1 MANRPSRLQV
11 SIPLASAD
19 GRFYGR
25 WPQGNAPL
33 GAIVGAALSSSAAGG
48 TLTSA
53 VTGSFAV
60 ESGVLTFNAG
70 NANNYEFV
78 LRWDPAY
85 QNGDGSVYAAP
96 KTHRLK
102 VGTSAG
108 ASDIIAPVDLSTT
121 AMQGAVIV
129 KVRGLPGTGPYHCAV
144 TSIAAPGSLGTTVES
159 AYSSDYAITAT
170 APLSYDTT
178 GFTPITS
185 LPTTISGAGNYVLS
199 SALSLSSGDC
209 ITVSATAGSVRIL
222 GAGGSLTF
230 GTSGNGSGIKVT
242 GEPDF
247 LEIYGLTFT
256 KGSSSA
262 NTGAPA
268 ILFTHN
274 QNTAG
279 KKVRIHNN
287 TSTRYSTQLYYDL
300 FLSGYPGQNGGPGPS
315 GLADLANVLCYNNT
329 DAMSSTL
336 VSTTAYSGPAY
347 TTTDCGFF
355 GNCRNAAIV
364 GNNVTF
370 TSVNHYNG
378 FGNRAAW
385 IGTVALGNT
394 YTVSAA
400 VSADYASNNM
410 RQQGVNFAQASEGGS
425 SRTSDGTLLL
435 DGYQSWIANNA
446 ISYGQ
451 QAADTRCFGFDGS
464 NLIRVVWNKVTATGG
479 CVNGDGLRI
488 FSARNKS
495 ASISWGFNEFD
506 GTGAAGNTIGCR
518 YGSNMNN
525 STDTTWYPQS
535 GYYYSNNIH
544 DCAVPWETYDGTAGY
559 INVWRNTF
567 KANGSSPCIL
577 PPGQQFEGWNGYWNS
592 NTLTGSEP
600 KVNSTHDTTYGS
612 FNSGTDIQ
620 VYASFVLTDLSD
632 QTNPYFHFNSSWGG
646 YDANSYTP
654 SPPSNLRAI

>member
-1 MANRPSRLQV
+1 MDRRT
-11 SIPLASAD
+11 
-19 GRFYGR
+19 F
-25 WPQGNAPL
+25 L
-33 GAIVGAALSSSAAGG
+33 GTAVAAALMPGAAMARHGRGQGTGG
-48 TLTSA
+48 SPIW
-53 VTGSFAV
+53 FAV
-60 ESGVLTFNAG
+60 ESGILTYNAG
-70 NANNYEFV
+70 SANNYEFV

-85 QNGDGSVYAAP
+85 TNGDSSVYAAP

-102 VGTSAG
+102 VGTSTG
-108 ASDIIAPVDLSTT
+108 ASDIIAQVDLSTT
-121 AMQGAVIV
+121 TMQGAVIV
-129 KVRGLPGTGPYHCAV
+129 RVRGLPGTGPYHCAV

-199 SALSLSSGDC
+199 SALSLNSGAG
-209 ITVSATAGSVRIL
+209 ITVSATSGTVRII
-222 GAGGSLTF
+222 GSGGSLTF
-230 GTSGNGSGIKVT
+230 GTTGNGSGITVS

-247 LEIYGLTFT
+247 LEIYGINFI

-287 TSTRYSTQLYYDL
+287 TATRYSTQLYYDL
-300 FLSGYPGQNGGPGPS
+300 FLSGYPGQNPGPGPS

-347 TTTDCGFF
+347 DTTDCGFF

-364 GNNVTF
+364 GNSVTF

-394 YTVSAA
+394 YTVAAA
-400 VSADYASNNM
+400 VSADYANNNM
-410 RQQGVNFAQASEGGS
+410 RQQGVNFAQSSEGGT
-425 SRTSDGTLLL
+425 SRTSDGTIVT

-451 QAADTRCFGFDGS
+451 QAADTRGFGFDGG
-464 NLIRVVWNKVTATGG
+464 NLIRVLWNKVTATGG

-488 FSARNKS
+488 YSARNKS
-495 ASISWGFNEFD
+495 ANISWGFNEFD
-506 GTGAAGNTIGCR
+506 GTGASGDTIGCR
-518 YGSNMNN
+518 YASNMNN
-525 STDTTWYPQS
+525 SSDTTWYPQS
-535 GYYYSNNIH
+535 GFYYGNNIH
-544 DCAVPWETYDGTAGY
+544 DCAVPWEMYDGTAGY
-559 INVWRNTF
+559 INVWSNTF
-567 KANGSSPCIL
+567 KPNGTNPTII
-577 PPGQQFEGWNGYWNS
+577 PPGQQVEAWKGYWNS

-600 KVNSTHDTTYGS
+600 KVNSTHDSQYYA
-612 FNSGTDIQ
+612 FNAGTDIE
-620 VYASFVLTDLSD
+620 VYASFALTDLSD

-654 SPPSNLRAI
+654 SPPQNLRAI